1 MKLPVLAAGLAFAGL
16 VGAAGLVVAQEAG
29 TSQSMAGGAQAQQG
43 QGAVG
48 QGGARQGG
56 CSMMRNMAALQE
68 RVRQLEQRL
77 ADQPPA
83 QSR

>member
-1 MKLPVLAAGLAFAGL
+1 MKLPVLAVALAFVGL
-16 VGAAGLVVAQEAG
+16 VGATGLVVAQDTG
-29 TSQSMAGGAQAQQG
+29 MSQSMAGGTQAQQG
-43 QGAVG
+43 QG
-48 QGGARQGG
+48 GGRQGG
-56 CSMMRNMAALQE
+56 CSMMKTMASLQE